1 MIPEGKYIDVQD
13 DFRFHYYDEGEG
25 DVVVLLHGSG
35 TGASG
40 HTNFK
45 NNLVALR
52 NAGYRV
58 ILPDLPGYG
67 FSSKPDN
74 IIYSLDYFNQKII
87 ELLDSLS
94 IQKFSLIGNSLGGA
108 LSIGLGLSY
117 SERVQKLIL
126 MAPGGVEDREIY
138 NEMPGIKKLMSD
150 FLGGDM
156 NQDKIEG
163 LLALFPYD
171 ASIVTEEM
179 IQERMEILPLMNS
192 QVLATMVIPNMEND
206 LHKLTQPI
214 LAFWGVNDQFIPVSG
229 SMKIAQNCPN
239 AQIMLFS
246 QCGHWVMIEKEEIFN
261 NACINFL
268 SS

>member
-13 DFRFHYYDEGEG
+13 DFRFHYYDEGDG

-45 NNLVALR
+45 NNFIALR

-94 IQKFSLIGNSLGGA
+94 IQKFSLIGYFWIL
-108 LSIGLGLSY
+108 
-117 SERVQKLIL
+117 LIL
-126 MAPGGVEDREIY
+126 WLGHPIQIHDLQL
-138 NEMPGIKKLMSD
+138 NEKNHPVNDLT
-150 FLGGDM
+150 FL
-156 NQDKIEG
+156 KISPTFHG
-163 LLALFPYD
+163 RHY
-171 ASIVTEEM
+171 
-179 IQERMEILPLMNS
+179 PLMNLLKIVRLS
-192 QVLATMVIPNMEND
+192 IPPSEQSKFF
-206 LHKLTQPI
+206 HPY
-214 LAFWGVNDQFIPVSG
+214 
-229 SMKIAQNCPN
+229 
-239 AQIMLFS
+239 
-246 QCGHWVMIEKEEIFN
+246 
-261 NACINFL
+261 
-268 SS
+268 

>member
-25 DVVVLLHGSG
+25 DVVLLLHGSG

-45 NNLVALR
+45 NNFIALR
-52 NAGYRV
+52 NAGFRV
-58 ILPDLPGYG
+58 IL
-67 FSSKPDN
+67 
-74 IIYSLDYFNQKII
+74 
-87 ELLDSLS
+87 
-94 IQKFSLIGNSLGGA
+94 
-108 LSIGLGLSY
+108 
-117 SERVQKLIL
+117 
-126 MAPGGVEDREIY
+126 Y

-150 FLGGDM
+150 LLGGDM

-192 QVLATMVIPNMEND
+192 QVLATMAIPNMEDD

>member
-25 DVVVLLHGSG
+25 DVVLLLHGSG

-45 NNLVALR
+45 NNFIALK
-52 NAGYRV
+52 NAGFRV

-74 IIYSLDYFNQKII
+74 VTYSLDYFNQKII

-126 MAPGGVEDREIY
+126 MAPGGVENREIY

-163 LLALFPYD
+163 LLALFTYD
-171 ASIVTEEM
+171 E
-179 IQERMEILPLMNS
+179 
-192 QVLATMVIPNMEND
+192 
-206 LHKLTQPI
+206 
-214 LAFWGVNDQFIPVSG
+214 
-229 SMKIAQNCPN
+229 
-239 AQIMLFS
+239 
-246 QCGHWVMIEKEEIFN
+246 
-261 NACINFL
+261 
-268 SS
+268 